1 MNGYKYFIR
10 KIYIYIWEER
20 ERHWL
25 IKCMVIFL
33 MSRIVYKELVKSVV
47 EFLEKIRTWFIY
59 IYMCV
64 CVCMITR
71 SWCSPSVVLPSLWG
85 EVFWNT
91 VLLIW
96 WHQTSCQRCRRCCL
110 CCVRICWQNELSLWD
125 QQKCRRRVNRTTSG
139 LLFPIYTVLS
149 LLEAMLSSLNS
160 VSRSI

>member
-33 MSRIVYKELVKSVV
+33 MSRIVYKELVQSVV
-47 EFLEKIRTWFIY
+47 ELLEKIRTWFIY
-59 IYMCV
+59 IYIYMHIYIYMCV
-64 CVCMITR
+64 YMITR

-96 WHQTSCQRCRRCCL
+96 WHQTSCQRCGRCCL
-110 CCVRICWQNELSLWD
+110 CWQNELSLWD
-125 QQKCRRRVNRTTSG
+125 QQKCRSRVNQTTSG
-139 LLFPIYTVLS
+139 LLFPIYTVPS
-149 LLEAMLSSLNS
+149 LEAMLSSLNS